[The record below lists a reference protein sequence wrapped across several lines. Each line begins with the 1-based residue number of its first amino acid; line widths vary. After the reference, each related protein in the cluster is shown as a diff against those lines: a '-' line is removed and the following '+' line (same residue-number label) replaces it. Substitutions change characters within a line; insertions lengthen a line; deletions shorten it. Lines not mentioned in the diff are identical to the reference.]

1 MAPAWLQGQCLTH
14 PTANSFSQGQ
24 SLYVAHSSPVQE
36 VVENHGS
43 RKRYRQCVEH
53 ALKARVRDKEAEDVG
68 AKAYAKVHEDEEG
81 RGGLGKARG
90 GDHGE
95 GDSLA
100 YGLEVAVAK
109 AYKHACQKQ
118 HGRGIRVCQK
128 KQANAR
134 EDKEGIDDN
143 VLPVAV
149 HGGAR
154 NGAAYESSH
163 SVDEEEVLRY
173 YGFC

>member
-24 SLYVAHSSPVQE
+24 SLYVAHPSPVQE
-36 VVENHGS
+36 MVEDHGS
-43 RKRYRQCVEH
+43 RKRNRERVEH
-53 ALKARVRDKEAEDVG
+53 ALKARVRDKKAKDVG
-68 AKAYAKVHEDEEG
+68 TKAYAEVHEDEEG
-81 RGGLGKARG
+81 GGCLGKARG
-90 GDHGE
+90 GYHGE
-95 GDSLA
+95 GDCLA

-128 KQANAR
+128 KQANGR

-143 VLPVAV
+143 VLP
-149 HGGAR
+149 R
-154 NGAAYESSH
+154 CCPWWSP
-163 SVDEEEVLRY
+163 
-173 YGFC
+173 